1 MIFFHLPRFFRLF
14 PFLPNPLDFQRFW
27 NGKKPRKNQRKKR
40 RKKAPKNRQKQPLK
54 VPKKTKKYRSEW
66 SEKSPEKRFLKS
78 QSAEQE
84 PTPLNAKIPLQMERK
99 KAPKK
104 EVAKPRTNKNNGL

>member
-1 MIFFHLPRFFRLF
+1 MRNKIGLST
-14 PFLPNPLDFQRFW
+14 
-27 NGKKPRKNQRKKR
+27 KR
-40 RKKAPKNRQKQPLK
+40 RKEKRPIRLIFSDFGTVRKPEKTKEKKEEKKPPKNRQKQPLK

-84 PTPLNAKIPLQMERK
+84 APPLNAKIPLQMERK

>member
-1 MIFFHLPRFFRLF
+1 MER
-14 PFLPNPLDFQRFW
+14 
-27 NGKKPRKNQRKKR
+27 KKPRKRSSRATRKLKISSA
-40 RKKAPKNRQKQPLK
+40 KSGQEKAPK
-54 VPKKTKKYRSEW
+54 
-66 SEKSPEKRFLKS
+66 KRFLKS

-84 PTPLNAKIPLQMERK
+84 APPLNAKIPLQMERK